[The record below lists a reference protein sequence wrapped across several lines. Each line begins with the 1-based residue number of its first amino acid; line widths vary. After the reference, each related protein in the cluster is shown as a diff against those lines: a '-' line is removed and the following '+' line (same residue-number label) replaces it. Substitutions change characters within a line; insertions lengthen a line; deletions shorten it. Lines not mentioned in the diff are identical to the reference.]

1 MAARRNG
8 RMPPRPARRASVVVG
23 SARRVRPAAREFQ
36 RQRLPWQERCWSYY
50 NEIGEIKYAGA
61 FYARILSK
69 IEFYPAVRSADG
81 RSILRVVTP
90 EVVGVLER
98 IQDATGTRARLQARY
113 GVQRFVVG
121 ESYLTC
127 TFGRDDGGVVTEE
140 WEMLSS
146 SELTIQGDGT
156 YLRDAGNGT
165 ERKRYS
171 EPAEN
176 SNGAPG
182 EMMVWRLW
190 NSHAEHS
197 NDPDSPLRGVMEPC
211 DRLLTL
217 GRAIQA
223 RGRSRIAGAGIM
235 LLAQELTVAG
245 RPAEVD
251 PAMGSDPDDGPAG
264 DATDDQ
270 TEDPVA
276 AAIHEAMVQSIK
288 HEGDASSVVPVT
300 LTIPSDMLDDAV
312 RHITF
317 WDANGYPEADQVEQE
332 LRRIALGLDMPAETL
347 LGMADM
353 NHWSAWV
360 VSREAYASH
369 GQPVVEELAADLTSA
384 YFRPAVDQLGMTT
397 VDVDA
402 QGEVK
407 SQPVAPGEVF
417 IWYDDS
423 AVVLNPD
430 RAKDS
435 KDAHDRFVISDQA
448 LRKELGFDPT
458 DAPDDAEYQRR
469 VERGKQQAAP
479 GGGGDGSQPSDVQPG
494 EPSTSPDAGN
504 ASRLAGIAEAALVRL
519 VEAAGARLRTR
530 LAANPDYQ
538 QAYKKVPNGALCA
551 TAGRDIV
558 RSLFGPNERVLVS
571 GAVDQLVRRRFNGTA
586 DALIDELERIAAA
599 SLYDDGEPVL
609 SRKALRLVV
618 LEARGDAR

>member
-1 MAARRNG
+1 
-8 RMPPRPARRASVVVG
+8 
-23 SARRVRPAAREFQ
+23 
-36 RQRLPWQERCWSYY
+36 
-50 NEIGEIKYAGA
+50 
-61 FYARILSK
+61 
-69 IEFYPAVRSADG
+69 
-81 RSILRVVTP
+81 
-90 EVVGVLER
+90 
-98 IQDATGTRARLQARY
+98 
-113 GVQRFVVG
+113 
-121 ESYLTC
+121 
-127 TFGRDDGGVVTEE
+127 
-140 WEMLSS
+140 
-146 SELTIQGDGT
+146 
-156 YLRDAGNGT
+156 
-165 ERKRYS
+165 
-171 EPAEN
+171 
-176 SNGAPG
+176 
-182 EMMVWRLW
+182 
-190 NSHAEHS
+190 
-197 NDPDSPLRGVMEPC
+197 
-211 DRLLTL
+211 
-217 GRAIQA
+217 
-223 RGRSRIAGAGIM
+223 
-235 LLAQELTVAG
+235 
-245 RPAEVD
+245 
-251 PAMGSDPDDGPAG
+251 
-264 DATDDQ
+264 
-270 TEDPVA
+270 
-276 AAIHEAMVQSIK
+276 
-288 HEGDASSVVPVT
+288 
-300 LTIPSDMLDDAV
+300 MLDDAV

-469 VERGKQQAAP
+469 VERGTQQAAP
-479 GGGGDGSQPSDVQPG
+479 GG
-494 EPSTSPDAGN
+494 
-504 ASRLAGIAEAALVRL
+504 
-519 VEAAGARLRTR
+519 
-530 LAANPDYQ
+530 
-538 QAYKKVPNGALCA
+538 
-551 TAGRDIV
+551 
-558 RSLFGPNERVLVS
+558 S